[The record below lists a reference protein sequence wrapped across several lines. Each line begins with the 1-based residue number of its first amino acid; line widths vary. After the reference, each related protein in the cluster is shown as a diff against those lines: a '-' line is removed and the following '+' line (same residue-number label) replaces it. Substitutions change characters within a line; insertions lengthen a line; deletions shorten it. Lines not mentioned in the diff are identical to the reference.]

1 MAMRNE
7 VVKRYT
13 VTAAQCNN
21 VPVALGEFEYEE
33 GSTLSIP
40 VAAIDWTKTSQV
52 LRVETTDGPLTF
64 TLTCAPIPKALRD
77 VVSTVRVTVQKTD
90 AACPSLFWSSGNA
103 EDQ

>member
-1 MAMRNE
+1 MLNE

-21 VPVALGEFEYEE
+21 VPVALGEFEYGE

-40 VAAIDWTKTSQV
+40 VSAIDWSRSDQV
-52 LRVETTDGPLTF
+52 LRVETTEGPLIF
-64 TLTCAPIPKALRD
+64 HLTCAHVPKSLRAL
-77 VVSTVRVTVQKTD
+77 VGTVKVKMLKSD
-90 AACPSLFWSSGNA
+90 AACPSLFRSSDNV